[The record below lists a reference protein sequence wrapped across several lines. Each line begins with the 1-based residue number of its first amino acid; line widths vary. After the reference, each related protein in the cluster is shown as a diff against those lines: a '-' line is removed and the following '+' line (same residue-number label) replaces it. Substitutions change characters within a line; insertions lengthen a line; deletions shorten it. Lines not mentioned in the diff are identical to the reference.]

1 VCLYVPESLE
11 VLLGEE
17 PAGLP
22 DVGQKVGGQAAVVQ
36 VRPALHPTLHSQSLT
51 KNVNRVTTCSRIQ
64 RSRA

>member
-1 VCLYVPESLE
+1 MYVPEGLE

-36 VRPALHPTLHSQSLT
+36 VRPALHPTLSQPLAT
-51 KNVNRVTTCSRIQ
+51 NVNPVTTCSRIQ
-64 RSRA
+64 RSPA